1 MRYLTFAVVALVA
14 AVGVVV
20 AGTVRAADP
29 FYPGTFYLGTWTF
42 VTARSAPWGFP
53 ARLPDSAEKAQL
65 INKSIV
71 FRLNEIAGPRP
82 FACQEPQYR
91 VSDFT
96 AITMFHGVFEEMQ
109 KRDKSVDPEKL
120 AASLGFTGSGIKTV
134 ETGCEID
141 FHFVDATTAEIG
153 LNNMVYTLKKQ

>member
-1 MRYLTFAVVALVA
+1 MLTPL
-14 AVGVVV
+14 V

-109 KRDKSVDPEKL
+109 KRDKSVDPAKL